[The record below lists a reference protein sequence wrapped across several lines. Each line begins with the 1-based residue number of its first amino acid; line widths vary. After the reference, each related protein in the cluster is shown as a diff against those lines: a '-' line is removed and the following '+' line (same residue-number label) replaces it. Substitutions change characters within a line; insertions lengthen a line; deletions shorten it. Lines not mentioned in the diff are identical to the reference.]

1 MASLRL
7 KLNRL
12 GLYSM
17 AGLLLGAFALL
28 LWQLTPLHPGVWLAY
43 ATLVLLLWLTL
54 RGYLKQLD
62 TEVIALN
69 LQADS
74 LRDQSFNLSANRE
87 VLRELKPLAASL
99 NQMSAELAQ
108 QRATL
113 YQRELLLDTV
123 LQTNPSGLVLTDDS
137 GRVLFS
143 NPAARHLLA
152 QGRKFD
158 GSLFSEVLQDW
169 PELLAACQAG
179 QQGLIQIGEQQNVWH
194 LSVSPFRLNQRQHLL
209 YQFKPMTREFKLEE
223 IKAWKKLIRVIG
235 HELNNSLAPMSSLAF
250 SGARLLQK
258 ADFSSA
264 EQPQLAQIF
273 AVIGERSQ
281 QLNQFL
287 QAYLNF
293 AKLPPP
299 QPSLVNFPSLINN
312 LQNQYEFELLGDLP
326 QGQWLL
332 DSAQLAQLLLNL
344 LKNSQEAGA
353 SSSGTTL
360 RFRESARQLVLE
372 VQDDAGGL
380 TAEVLQH
387 ALVPFYTTKAQGS
400 GIGLTLCRDIMES
413 HGGSLEL
420 LNQPPGLL
428 VRLTFPRNAAALSA
442 NIPLAPSTA

>member
-7 KLNRL
+7 KLNRA
-12 GLYSM
+12 GLYSTG
-17 AGLLLGAFALL
+17 ALLLSGFALL
-28 LWQLTPLHPGVWLAY
+28 LWQLMPFHYGIWLAY
-43 ATLVLLLWLTL
+43 SALVVLLWLTL
-54 RGYLKQLD
+54 RGYLRQLD
-62 TEVIALN
+62 TEVMALN

-74 LRDQSFNLSANRE
+74 LRDQSFNLSANRA
-87 VLRELKPLAASL
+87 VLHELTPLAEAL

-123 LQTNPSGLVLTDDS
+123 LQTNPSALILTDDQ

-143 NPAARHLLA
+143 NPAARHLLSE
-152 QGRKFD
+152 GRRFD
-158 GSLFSEVLQDW
+158 GSYFADVLTDW
-169 PELLAACQAG
+169 PELKQACQTG
-179 QQGLIQIGEQQNVWH
+179 LQGLIHAGDAQNVWH
-194 LSVSPFRLNQRQHLL
+194 LSVSPFRLNQREHLL
-209 YQFKPMTREFKLEE
+209 YQLKPMTREFKLEE

-258 ADFSSA
+258 PDFSTA
-264 EQPQLAQIF
+264 DQPQLMQMF
-273 AVIGERSQ
+273 AVIGERAR

-299 QPSLVNFPSLINN
+299 QPSLVQFASLINN

-326 QGQWLL
+326 QSDWFL
-332 DSAQLAQLLLNL
+332 DSAQLTQLLLNL
-344 LKNSQEAGA
+344 LKNAVEAGA

-360 RFRESARQLVLE
+360 CFRESPQLLVLE
-372 VQDDAGGL
+372 VQDDGGGL
-380 TAEVLQH
+380 SAEVLQH
-387 ALVPFYTTKAQGS
+387 ALVPFYTTKPQGS

-420 LNQPPGLL
+420 LNQPSGLL
-428 VRLTFPRNAAALSA
+428 VRLTFPR
-442 NIPLAPSTA
+442 IEAPSSSTAAPAQV

>member
-1 MASLRL
+1 MVSRRL

-12 GLYSM
+12 GLSSCCI
-17 AGLLLGAFALL
+17 LLFGGFALL
-28 LWQLTPLHPGVWLAY
+28 LWQQTPLHYGLWLAY
-43 ATLVLLLWLTL
+43 TALVLLLGLTL
-54 RGYLKQLD
+54 RSYLQQLD
-62 TEVIALN
+62 NEVMALN

-87 VLRELKPLAASL
+87 VLSELKPLAEAL
-99 NQMSAELAQ
+99 NLMSAELAQ

-143 NPAARHLLA
+143 NPAARHLLSE
-152 QGRKFD
+152 GRKFD
-158 GSLFSEVLQDW
+158 GSVFSDVLQHW
-169 PELLAACQAG
+169 PELLVACQAG
-179 QQGLIQIGEQQNVWH
+179 QQGLIQIGGQQNVWH
-194 LSVSPFRLNQRQHLL
+194 LSVNPFRLNQRQHLL

-250 SGARLLQK
+250 SGARLLHK

-264 EQPQLAQIF
+264 DQPQLAQIF

-299 QPSLVNFPSLINN
+299 QPTLVNFSSLINS

-326 QGQWLL
+326 VRSWFL
-332 DSAQLAQLLLNL
+332 DTAQLAQLLLNL
-344 LKNSQEAGA
+344 LKNAVEAGA
-353 SSSGTTL
+353 SCAGTTL
-360 RFRESARQLVLE
+360 HFRESPRQLVLE
-372 VQDDAGGL
+372 LQDDAGGL
-380 TAEVLQH
+380 SAEVLQH

-420 LNQPPGLL
+420 INQPPGLL
-428 VRLTFPRNAAALSA
+428 VRLTFPVVAAQFVAKPA
-442 NIPLAPSTA
+442 ATC